1 MRKKCIRRSA
11 AGCCHKSQVLWLS
24 AVAEH
29 CTRPRPVSR
38 YSCTALRLSMYS
50 PRTSGGCGSPVSS
63 VHAACCWTLSMYST
77 YVCCCRILLA
87 LLVLRMIWYF
97 QAAAVSYQVRAR
109 CNIMYCCTRIALPD
123 TRYHA
128 GWCLYIYQVYV
139 KDTGPTGK
147 TRSIPQQI
155 HVHASHYCCCR
166 VVRKGCGIPVSV
178 IPVYAVLDS
187 RWTTIYYIMYVLLL
201 LNTAVVS

>member
-1 MRKKCIRRSA
+1 MYPPFGSRVL
-11 AGCCHKSQVLWLS
+11 SQVTS
-24 AVAEH
+24 AVA
-29 CTRPRPVSR
+29 VSCR
-38 YSCTALRLSMYS
+38 GALHPSPPGVTLLVHGTPPIYVLAEDVWRMRL
-50 PRTSGGCGSPVSS
+50 SS
-63 VHAACCWTLSMYST
+63 VHCACSLLLDSVNVQQ
-77 YVCCCRILLA
+77 YVCCCRILLV

-109 CNIMYCCTRIALPD
+109 CNIMYYCTRIAVPD

-155 HVHASHYCCCR
+155 HVHASHYCCC
-166 VVRKGCGIPVSV
+166 S
-178 IPVYAVLDS
+178 
-187 RWTTIYYIMYVLLL
+187 T
-201 LNTAVVS
+201 